1 MIHCPHGRLLAIKPN
16 EFGLPTMI
24 SPETI
29 EKIKAR
35 MALASVFE
43 EDLEE
48 SFVLGSGPGGQ
59 KVNKT
64 SSAVRLYHAPSG
76 LTVKCGESRSREQ
89 NRWLARRE
97 LAERI
102 LERERSA
109 LSERRQAAERVRRQK
124 RRRSR
129 RQKARMLEE
138 KRRHGDKKAARAP
151 VRADAD

>member
-1 MIHCPHGRLLAIKPN
+1 
-16 EFGLPTMI
+16 MI

-35 MALASVFE
+35 MLAASVFE
-43 EDLEE
+43 DDLEE

-64 SSAVRLYHAPSG
+64 SSVVRLYHAPSG
-76 LTVKCGESRSREQ
+76 LTVKYGESRSREM

-97 LAERI
+97 LVEKI
-102 LERERSA
+102 LEKEHSA
-109 LSERRQAAERVRRQK
+109 LSARRQESERVRRQK

-129 RQKARMLEE
+129 RQKAKMLDE
-138 KRRHGDKKAARAP
+138 KRKHGEKKAARSR
-151 VRADAD
+151 VCGSE

>member
-1 MIHCPHGRLLAIKPN
+1 
-16 EFGLPTMI
+16 MI
-24 SPETI
+24 SPGTI

-43 EDLEE
+43 EDVKE

-64 SSAVRLYHAPSG
+64 SSAVRLHHAPSG

-89 NRWLARRE
+89 NRWLARQE
-97 LAERI
+97 LAEKI
-102 LERERSA
+102 LEKAHAAESV
-109 LSERRQAAERVRRQK
+109 RRQEAARIRRQK

-129 RQKARMLEE
+129 RQKAKVLDD
-138 KRRHGDKKAARAP
+138 KRRHGEKKAARGRIP
-151 VRADAD
+151 GDDF

>member
-1 MIHCPHGRLLAIKPN
+1 
-16 EFGLPTMI
+16 MI
-24 SPETI
+24 SPETV

-48 SFVLGSGPGGQ
+48 SFVLGTGPGGQ

-64 SSAVRLYHAPSG
+64 SSAVRLFHAPSG
-76 LTVKCGESRSREQ
+76 LTVKVGESRSREQ

-102 LERERSA
+102 LEKVNAA
-109 LSERRQAAERVRRQK
+109 LSVRRQEVEKIRRQK

-129 RQKARMLEE
+129 RQKARMLEDTRRQSE
-138 KRRHGDKKAARAP
+138 KKSARGRVGAE
-151 VRADAD
+151 VG

>member
-1 MIHCPHGRLLAIKPN
+1 M
-16 EFGLPTMI
+16 M

-48 SFVLGSGPGGQ
+48 TFILGSGSGGQ

-64 SSAVRLYHAPSG
+64 SSTVRLYHAPSG
-76 LTVKCGESRSREQ
+76 MTVKCGESRSREM
-89 NRWLARRE
+89 NRWFARRD
-97 LAERI
+97 LAEKI
-102 LERERSA
+102 LEKVNAA
-109 LSERRQAAERVRRQK
+109 LSERRQETERIRRQK

-129 RQKARMLEE
+129 RQKAKVLDD
-138 KRRHGDKKAARAP
+138 KRKHGEKKATRGS
-151 VRADAD
+151 VRTGEE

>member
-1 MIHCPHGRLLAIKPN
+1 M
-16 EFGLPTMI
+16 M

-48 SFVLGSGPGGQ
+48 TFILGSGSGGQ

-64 SSAVRLYHAPSG
+64 SSTVRLYHAPSG
-76 LTVKCGESRSREQ
+76 MTVKCGESRSREM
-89 NRWLARRE
+89 NRWFARRD
-97 LAERI
+97 LAEKI
-102 LERERSA
+102 LEKVNAA
-109 LSERRQAAERVRRQK
+109 LSERRQETERIRRQK

-129 RQKARMLEE
+129 RQKAKILDD
-138 KRRHGDKKAARAP
+138 KRKHGEKKATRGK
-151 VRADAD
+151 VVGEGD

>member
-1 MIHCPHGRLLAIKPN
+1 
-16 EFGLPTMI
+16 MI
-24 SPETI
+24 SPEAI

-76 LTVKCGESRSREQ
+76 LTVKVGESRSREL

-102 LERERSA
+102 LEKAQSA
-109 LSERRQAAERVRRQK
+109 LSRRRQEEERIRRQK

-129 RQKARMLEE
+129 RQKARMLDE
-138 KRRHGDKKAARAP
+138 KRRHGEKKASRGR
-151 VRADAD
+151 VGGEEG

>member
-1 MIHCPHGRLLAIKPN
+1 
-16 EFGLPTMI
+16 
-24 SPETI
+24 
-29 EKIKAR
+29 

-64 SSAVRLYHAPSG
+64 CSAVRLFHGPSG
-76 LTVKCGESRSREQ
+76 LTVKVSESRSREQ

-97 LAERI
+97 LAEKI
-102 LERERSA
+102 LEKENAAVSV
-109 LSERRQAAERVRRQK
+109 RRQAIEKIRRQK

-138 KRRHGDKKAARAP
+138 KRHQAEKKASRSRVGAEEG
-151 VRADAD
+151 